1 MLYTFSFDVC
11 KIEANNNNKTLNNNN
26 NNNININNNRVY
38 TFCFDVCKIEVT
50 SMTAP
55 GQLPKW
61 RVILWLVSPT
71 AAGKKLLKK
80 IEK

>member
-1 MLYTFSFDVC
+1 
-11 KIEANNNNKTLNNNN
+11 
-26 NNNININNNRVY
+26 
-38 TFCFDVCKIEVT
+38 VT

-61 RVILWLVSPT
+61 WVILWLVSPT
-71 AAGKKLLKK
+71 AAGKKFLKK